1 MKCPTYWSPI
11 TWHEGLPNHFRT
23 KRRVTR
29 NKQIDLVNKMSQIST
44 TSISPAPPPGYS
56 THPVTSE
63 KPSQNLARIK
73 TGDYLPY
80 DLHTNSFQYSAGY
93 YSRILSSSGR
103 LHDPVLPVPTPADF
117 MYPLPNN
124 PKGLLKI
131 LEIPARESYAKN
143 VRRLTLTNYFTTVAI
158 KLGRKTSRSQ
168 KTTRNQQLVPYGC
181 LARFLPP
188 LQVSYI
194 KRKVP
199 TKGCQRLW
207 R

>member
-29 NKQIDLVNKMSQIST
+29 NKQIDLVNRMSQIST
-44 TSISPAPPPGYS
+44 TPISPAPSPDYS
-56 THPVTSE
+56 TYPTSE
-63 KPSQNLARIK
+63 KPSQKLARIK

-80 DLHTNSFQYSAGY
+80 DLYTNSFQYSAGY

-103 LHDPVLPVPTPADF
+103 LRDPVLHVSAPADF

-131 LEIPARESYAKN
+131 LENPS
-143 VRRLTLTNYFTTVAI
+143 
-158 KLGRKTSRSQ
+158 
-168 KTTRNQQLVPYGC
+168 
-181 LARFLPP
+181 
-188 LQVSYI
+188 
-194 KRKVP
+194 KRKLCKECAATDP
-199 TKGCQRLW
+199 NELLLQRWQSSLDGKHPIPEDD
-207 R
+207 